1 MSYNRKNEFKILR
14 ECKDYNI
21 LLDNLT
27 YNQMKNIENVLEHY
41 LDAFTDINEYIF
53 SYGNADIIN
62 WYEGILSTK
71 DFIKDYKAS
80 YDFDNLSHEEVE
92 NGSFLLNEEKED
104 KSNKININGIVDDYY
119 SAIIDIEDFFEN
131 SDFSFAKRI
140 DKLSTLSKKICN
152 IVDDMYKTEC
162 MPWQSING
170 DIKDGLY
177 AIFNSFNINEIIPYL
192 KVGDIITDMEID
204 YIEEDLTNYYKNR
217 SADINDDSIKEKIID
232 KAFDFHFQDELDS
245 NIFSKDTIKVH
256 KIGIK
261 ITDVCDCLYK
271 YFKNKDNENIEEV
284 QI

>member
-1 MSYNRKNEFKILR
+1 MSSNRKNEFKVLG

-53 SYGNADIIN
+53 NYGNADIIN

-80 YDFDNLSHEEVE
+80 YDFDNLSHEEAE
-92 NGSFLLNEEKED
+92 KDSFLLNEEKED

-140 DKLSTLSKKICN
+140 DKLSTFRKKYVI
-152 IVDDMYKTEC
+152 
-162 MPWQSING
+162 
-170 DIKDGLY
+170 
-177 AIFNSFNINEIIPYL
+177 
-192 KVGDIITDMEID
+192 
-204 YIEEDLTNYYKNR
+204 
-217 SADINDDSIKEKIID
+217 
-232 KAFDFHFQDELDS
+232 
-245 NIFSKDTIKVH
+245 
-256 KIGIK
+256 
-261 ITDVCDCLYK
+261 
-271 YFKNKDNENIEEV
+271 
-284 QI
+284 